1 MKTDVRW
8 SAQVAAFVSALSPES
23 KKKLRAAIRSLAS
36 GAANVRPLVDDLT
49 GYHRLRVGD
58 FRVIYREGSERG
70 RRVRYC
76 LFAER
81 RDVVY
86 ELFRK
91 MVLDDI
97 RN

>member
-1 MKTDVRW
+1 MKTEVRW
-8 SAQVAAFVSALSPES
+8 SSQVADFTASLAPEPR
-23 KKKLRAAIRSLAS
+23 KKLRAAIRALADDK
-36 GAANVRPLVDDLT
+36 GNIRPLVDDLL

-58 FRVIYREGSERG
+58 LRVIYREGFTSGKRICF
-70 RRVRYC
+70 C
-76 LFAER
+76 LFSER

>member
-1 MKTDVRW
+1 M
-8 SAQVAAFVSALSPES
+8 SALPPEP
-23 KKKLRAAIRSLAS
+23 KRKLRAGIRALATNA
-36 GAANVRPLVDDLT
+36 GDVRPLVDELN

-58 FRVIYREGSERG
+58 FRVIYREGMERG
-70 RRVRYC
+70 KRVRFC